1 MRLDRFL
8 ANMGYGTRT
17 EIKIALKRCQI
28 KLNGKIVKKP
38 DMHIQVETDEVTF
51 DDGLVRFEQQVYI
64 LMNKPQGVISA
75 TSDPRDKTVVDL
87 LEPRLKR
94 REVFPVGRL
103 DKDTEGLLVLTDD
116 GKLAHEL
123 LSPKRHVPKT
133 YLVHCLG
140 PITPEQ
146 LNHLKR
152 GVEIEEG
159 IVTQPA
165 ETQLIQQGEDAVL
178 HLTIYEGK
186 FHQVKRMLQG
196 VGSEVTYL
204 KRLAMGNLWLDETI
218 ALGDYRYLTEAE
230 LSLLRNAI
238 NENIESGETQ

>member
-38 DMHIQVETDEVTF
+38 DIHIQIGTDEVTF
-51 DDGLVRFEQQVYI
+51 DDGLVQFEEQVYI

-75 TSDPRDKTVVDL
+75 TTDPRDKTVVDL

-94 REVFPVGRL
+94 RELFPVGRL

-123 LSPKRHVPKT
+123 LSPKKHIPKT

-140 PITPEQ
+140 PVTPEQ
-146 LNHLKR
+146 LNHLER
-152 GVEIEEG
+152 GVEIDEG
-159 IVTQPA
+159 YVTKQA
-165 ETQLIQQGEDAVL
+165 ETQLIQQGEEAIL

-218 ALGDYRYLTEAE
+218 ALGNYRYLTEDE
-230 LSLLRNAI
+230 LSLLRKEI
-238 NENIESGETQ
+238 NENTELGETQ